1 LLYSTDLEAL
11 TEAIRAPVEKLPRH
25 GVESVRQRVMNLTEY
40 VAAMAEPSD
49 ALKSPEALEEYL
61 VGYFT
66 DEEVRLDENDV
77 EKIKLITDTYGR

>member
-1 LLYSTDLEAL
+1 M
-11 TEAIRAPVEKLPRH
+11 EKLQRH
-25 GVESVRQRVMNLTEY
+25 GVESVRQRVMNLSEY
-40 VAAMAEPSD
+40 VALMTESDD

-66 DEEVRLDENDV
+66 DGEIVLNENDL